1 VTEGI
6 NWLVAN
12 PFLTVRRHCY
22 NRHENPA
29 HYADIE
35 ANTHSTEEPRITMVS
50 ENKSSVHLIKKYP
63 NRRLYDTQTSTYIT
77 LADVKQLVMDSD
89 VFQVVDAKTN
99 EDLTRSIL
107 LQIILEEEAGG
118 SPMFSSEVLAQIIR
132 YYGHAMQGMMGNY
145 LEKNIQAFIDIQQ
158 KLAENS
164 LSNYDGKPFTPE
176 MWTQFMNLQ
185 GPMMQGMMS
194 NYIEQSKS
202 LFVQMQEQMQN
213 QTLGMFAAFP
223 FTPEKKSK

>member
-1 VTEGI
+1 MIALFEQD
-6 NWLVAN
+6 NK
-12 PFLTVRRHCY
+12 FL
-22 NRHENPA
+22 
-29 HYADIE
+29 
-35 ANTHSTEEPRITMVS
+35 RIFM
-50 ENKSSVHLIKKYP
+50 SSAKKTAEHLIKKYP

-77 LADVKQLVMDSD
+77 LSDVKQLVMDSD
-89 VFQVVDAKTN
+89 NFVVVDAKTN

-107 LQIILEEEAGG
+107 LQIILDEEAGG
-118 SPMFSSEVLAQIIR
+118 SPMFSSEVLSQIIR

-164 LSNYDGKPFTPE
+164 VANYDGKPFSPE
-176 MWTQFMNLQ
+176 MWTQFMNIQ
-185 GPMMQGMMS
+185 GPMMQGMMG

-213 QTLGMFAAFP
+213 QTLGLFSKFP
-223 FTPEKKSK
+223 FNADNKPK